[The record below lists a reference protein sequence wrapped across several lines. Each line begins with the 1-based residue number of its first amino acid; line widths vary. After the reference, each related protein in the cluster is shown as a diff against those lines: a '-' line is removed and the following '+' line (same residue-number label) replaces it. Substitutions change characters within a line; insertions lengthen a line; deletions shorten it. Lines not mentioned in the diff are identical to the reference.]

1 MADNIEVKKVVITG
15 GAGFIGSH
23 IADECVKRGWQVII
37 IDNLSTGRLENIKHL
52 LQITNMCEFVR
63 GSITDLPLLQKV
75 FTGADYV
82 FHEAAVVSVPGSIAD
97 PVLAHETNLTGT
109 LKVLLAAR
117 DAGVKKL
124 VFASSSAVYGDTPES
139 YKKEDALPKP
149 QSPYAVNK
157 LAGEYYCQ
165 VFNEIYKLPTACL
178 RYFNVYGPRQKPDS
192 EYAAVIPKFI
202 QRVKE
207 GKPPIIFGDGEQTRD
222 FIFIKDVVAANIL
235 AAESQATGVFN
246 IGTGESTSL
255 NHLSGIITIIMSRED
270 IQAVYEKERP
280 GDIKDSLADIKKA
293 RLMGYIP
300 GYTLASGLGEM
311 AGSGEVISVKY

>member
-1 MADNIEVKKVVITG
+1 MADSIEVKKVVITG

-52 LQITNMCEFVR
+52 LQITNSSEFVR
-63 GSITDLPLLQKV
+63 GSITDLALLQKV
-75 FTGADYV
+75 FGGADYV

-124 VFASSSAVYGDTPES
+124 VFASSSAVYGDTAES

-165 VFNEIYKLPTACL
+165 VFNEIYKLPTSCL

-255 NHLSGIITIIMSRED
+255 NHLSEIIMTIMNLKV
-270 IQAVYEKERP
+270 IQAVYKKERP

-293 RLMGYIP
+293 RLMGYTP
-300 GYTLASGLGEM
+300 KYGLEEGLREM
-311 AGSGEVISVKY
+311 LK